1 MESRHRRKNVIFEGQ
16 QKHFTAM
23 DRKGALSDRAEP
35 QLLARAFGRIGQA
48 LLRPFREIAARLSAA
63 LWLIVAVGVI
73 MASLVVIGGLSKTF
87 ALIGFLSF
95 VASVI
100 LLPRH
105 EADQAVPAALQSNLP
120 VNAGGRGHAGACRI
134 VAGSRHP
141 ARP

>member
-1 MESRHRRKNVIFEGQ
+1 MN
-16 QKHFTAM
+16 
-23 DRKGALSDRAEP
+23 DRAEP
-35 QLLARAFGRIGQA
+35 RFVAPGLLGRIGQA

-105 EADQAVPAALQSNLP
+105 EADQALPAALQSNSPSMPAVAAMRALAE
-120 VNAGGRGHAGACRI
+120 V